1 MSTIWQVLIPVY
13 LAGGILYAL
22 QNMRSNLFKTS
33 AKALEQS
40 GLSWTAIPMIFLS
53 AVLWPLWLVSG
64 YLVKWW
70 LIRKIDS
77 EDADDA

>member
-1 MSTIWQVLIPVY
+1 MSTIWQILIPVY

-40 GLSWTAIPMIFLS
+40 GLSWTAIPMLFLS
-53 AVLWPLWLVSG
+53 AALWPLWLVSG

-77 EDADDA
+77 EDVDDA